1 MQLMTKL
8 GIVAAT
14 GAAVIASIPVAE
26 AQRYWMPRGWQV
38 IGVKTVD
45 GRRDTD
51 NVYAPGRQDFRR
63 VQLCVYNAP
72 LRMRDLRVYF
82 GNGRSQDVSVRST
95 IRPNSCTRPIDLRGR
110 DRDITRIRMKY
121 DRIYRGPSPIVRI
134 AAR

>member
-1 MQLMTKL
+1 MNKIKFAL
-8 GIVAAT
+8 IAAT
-14 GAAVIASIPVAE
+14 AAATVATIPAAE
-26 AQRYWMPRGWQV
+26 AQRHWMPRGWQV

-51 NVYAPGRQDFRR
+51 FVTAPGRQDFRR
-63 VQLCVYNAP
+63 IQLCVYNAP

-82 GNGRSQDVSVRST
+82 RNGRSQDVSVRT
-95 IRPNSCTRPIDLRGR
+95 RIQPNSCTRAIDLNGR

-121 DRIYRGPSPIVRI
+121 ERIHRGPSPVVRI